1 MRPLWSLLLL
11 CTLLGAGCGAG
22 TYDLF
27 GGPGHSIRVE
37 PLMPL
42 VRPGNS
48 MQLGVIRVRNDGN
61 EFAANPRD
69 YDWSSS
75 NPAVGTMN
83 RDGIFS
89 ALTPGQT
96 EIACIERGDKRVQA
110 YVIAT
115 VDWSAP

>member
-1 MRPLWSLLLL
+1 MLAILCLSL
-11 CTLLGAGCGAG
+11 AGCGTG
-22 TYDLF
+22 NWDLF
-27 GGPGHSIRVE
+27 GGPGHSIRLE

-48 MQLGVIRVRNDGN
+48 LQMRVIRVRSDGA
-61 EFAANPRD
+61 ETIGNPRD

-83 RDGIFS
+83 RDGQFS
-89 ALTPGQT
+89 ALVPGQT
-96 EIACIERGDKRVQA
+96 EIACIEGGDKRVQA
-110 YVIAT
+110 YIVAT